1 MRGFMTARGLPD
13 NPRSS
18 RHILK
23 DFVNGKLLYCVPPPS
38 VDSASFQDY
47 EAHLKKRV
55 AKTVAKPTP
64 HQLKV
69 TKVRFNHSFLRSDH
83 VLKYIVCVID
93 ELQQRP
99 DCGPEFL
106 CAKCG
111 YSSQQRPSFCSRNY
125 EH

>member
-23 DFVNGKLLYCVPPPS
+23 DFVNGKLLYCVPPPN
-38 VDSASFQDY
+38 VESASFQDY

-69 TKVRFNHSFLRSDH
+69 TKVRFNYSFLRKNNFFQNIPF
-83 VLKYIVCVID
+83 V
-93 ELQQRP
+93 
-99 DCGPEFL
+99 F
-106 CAKCG
+106 
-111 YSSQQRPSFCSRNY
+111 
-125 EH
+125 